1 MAKKLVSLYMEE
13 EQIERLS
20 KLSAKTRVP
29 KAVYIRDG
37 IDFMLD
43 KCEKQLKGKRNKRE
57 GR

>member
-13 EQIERLS
+13 EQTERLS

-37 IDFMLD
+37 IDFILD
-43 KCEKQLKGKRNKRE
+43 KHEKQRKGKNKKR
-57 GR
+57 R